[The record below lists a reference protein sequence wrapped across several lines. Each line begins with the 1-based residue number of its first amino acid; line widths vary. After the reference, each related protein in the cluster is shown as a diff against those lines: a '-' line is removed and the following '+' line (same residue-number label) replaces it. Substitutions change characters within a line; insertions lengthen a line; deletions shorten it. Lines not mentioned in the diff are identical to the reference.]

1 MAVHIR
7 LSRVG
12 AKKAPQ
18 YRIVVADQRS
28 PRGGRFIEKIGTYDP
43 TGLTNALLVNL
54 DRLEYW
60 RGHGAQPS
68 HTLERLLKRQPKAA
82 AEAPPA
88 PAPKAAKTRSAE
100 KSS

>member
-18 YRIVVADQRS
+18 YRVVVADQRS
-28 PRGGRFIEKIGTYDP
+28 PRGGRFIEKLGTYNPSGDA
-43 TGLTNALLVNL
+43 GALVINRE
-54 DRLEYW
+54 RLEYW

-68 HTLERLLKRQPKAA
+68 HTLDRLLKANLRGQKQVPAATAASPKGR
-82 AEAPPA
+82 P
-88 PAPKAAKTRSAE
+88 TE

>member
-18 YRIVVADQRS
+18 YRVVVADQRS

-43 TGLTNALLVNL
+43 SGDASAFIVNRERL
-54 DRLEYW
+54 DYW
-60 RGHGAQPS
+60 RGCGAQPS
-68 HTLERLLKRQPKAA
+68 HTLERLLKA
-82 AEAPPA
+82 A
-88 PAPKAAKTRSAE
+88 PATTEAAGSSAPSPKGRAAQ

>member
-18 YRIVVADQRS
+18 YRVVVADQRS

-43 TGLTNALLVNL
+43 SGDASALIVNRERL
-54 DRLEYW
+54 DYW
-60 RGHGAQPS
+60 RGCGAQPS
-68 HTLERLLKRQPKAA
+68 HTLERLLKAA
-82 AEAPPA
+82 AVTADAAGSSSPSPKGRAAPQ
-88 PAPKAAKTRSAE
+88 

>member
-18 YRIVVADQRS
+18 YRVVVADQRS

-43 TGLTNALLVNL
+43 SGDASALIVNRERL
-54 DRLEYW
+54 DYW
-60 RGHGAQPS
+60 RGCGAQPS
-68 HTLERLLKRQPKAA
+68 HTLERLLKAAPVA
-82 AEAPPA
+82 AEAAGSSA
-88 PAPKAAKTRSAE
+88 PSPKGRAAQ

>member
-18 YRIVVADQRS
+18 YRVVVADQRS
-28 PRGGRFIEKIGTYDP
+28 PRGGRFIERIGTYDP
-43 TGLTNALLVNL
+43 TGDPGVLVVNRERL
-54 DRLEYW
+54 DYW
-60 RGHGAQPS
+60 CGRGAQPS
-68 HTLERLLKRQPKAA
+68 HTLERLLKRKPSEGAASPPKG
-82 AEAPPA
+82 
-88 PAPKAAKTRSAE
+88 RSQE

>member
-18 YRIVVADQRS
+18 YRVVVADQRS

-43 TGLTNALLVNL
+43 TGDPGTLVVNRERL
-54 DRLEYW
+54 DYW
-60 RGHGAQPS
+60 CGQGAQPS
-68 HTLERLLKRQPKAA
+68 HTLERLLKRKPKAIDVA
-82 AEAPPA
+82 ASL
-88 PAPKAAKTRSAE
+88 PKGRSQE

>member
-18 YRIVVADQRS
+18 YRVVVADQRS
-28 PRGGRFIEKIGTYDP
+28 PRGGRFIEKLGTYDP
-43 TGLTNALLVNL
+43 AQDPGTLTL
-54 DRLEYW
+54 DRARLDYW
-60 RGHGAQPS
+60 RSQGAQPS
-68 HTLERLLKRQPKAA
+68 QTLERLLKRKTPEVAA
-82 AEAPPA
+82 VAA
-88 PAPKAAKTRSAE
+88 APKA

>member
-18 YRIVVADQRS
+18 YRVVVADQRS

-43 TGLTNALLVNL
+43 QGDASALIVNRERL
-54 DRLEYW
+54 DYW
-60 RGHGAQPS
+60 RGCGAQPS
-68 HTLERLLKRQPKAA
+68 HTLARLLKAA
-82 AEAPPA
+82 PRTAEVAGSSAPSKGRA
-88 PAPKAAKTRSAE
+88 TQ

>member
-18 YRIVVADQRS
+18 YRVVVADQRS

-43 TGLTNALLVNL
+43 SGNAGALVVNRERL
-54 DRLEYW
+54 DYW
-60 RGHGAQPS
+60 RGCGAQPS
-68 HTLERLLKRQPKAA
+68 HTLDRLLKTSVVT
-82 AEAPPA
+82 AEAAGSSA
-88 PAPKAAKTRSAE
+88 PSPKGRTAQ

>member
-18 YRIVVADQRS
+18 YRVVVADQRS

-43 TGLTNALLVNL
+43 SGEASALIVNRERL
-54 DRLEYW
+54 DYW
-60 RGHGAQPS
+60 RGCGAQPS
-68 HTLERLLKRQPKAA
+68 HTLERLLKAA
-82 AEAPPA
+82 PVTAEAAGSTA
-88 PAPKAAKTRSAE
+88 PSPKGRAAQ

>member
-12 AKKAPQ
+12 AKKAPL
-18 YRIVVADQRS
+18 YRVVVADQRS

-43 TGLTNALLVNL
+43 TGDPGVLGREPRT
-54 DRLEYW
+54 
-60 RGHGAQPS
+60 S
-68 HTLERLLKRQPKAA
+68 RLLASVAAHSRPTRSSDCSSASRA
-82 AEAPPA
+82 AEA
-88 PAPKAAKTRSAE
+88 AALALAEGSSPE

>member
-18 YRIVVADQRS
+18 YRVVVADQRS
-28 PRGGRFIEKIGTYDP
+28 PRGGRFIEKLGTYDP
-43 TGLTNALLVNL
+43 SGGDGALIVNHARLAYWRGCGAQASHTL
-54 DRLEYW
+54 DRL
-60 RGHGAQPS
+60 
-68 HTLERLLKRQPKAA
+68 LKAA
-82 AEAPPA
+82 PAAGAGTPPPA
-88 PAPKAAKTRSAE
+88 AKGRAAAAQ

>member
-18 YRIVVADQRS
+18 YRVVVADQRS

-43 TGLTNALLVNL
+43 SGVAGALVVNRERL
-54 DRLEYW
+54 DYW
-60 RGHGAQPS
+60 RGCGAQPS
-68 HTLERLLKRQPKAA
+68 HTLERLLTAA
-82 AEAPPA
+82 PLTAEAASSSAPPKGRA
-88 PAPKAAKTRSAE
+88 TQ

>member
-12 AKKAPQ
+12 AKKAPL
-18 YRIVVADQRS
+18 YRVVVADQRS

-43 TGLTNALLVNL
+43 SGEEASALVVNRERL
-54 DRLEYW
+54 DYW
-60 RGHGAQPS
+60 RGCGAQPS
-68 HTLERLLKRQPKAA
+68 HTLERLLKAA
-82 AEAPPA
+82 PVTAEAAGSSA
-88 PAPKAAKTRSAE
+88 PSPKGRAAQ

>member
-12 AKKAPQ
+12 AKKAPL
-18 YRIVVADQRS
+18 YRVVVADQRS

-43 TGLTNALLVNL
+43 SGDASALVVNRERL
-54 DRLEYW
+54 DYW
-60 RGHGAQPS
+60 RGCGAQPS
-68 HTLERLLKRQPKAA
+68 HTLERLLKAA
-82 AEAPPA
+82 LVTASAAGSPA
-88 PAPKAAKTRSAE
+88 PAPTGRGAQ

>member
-18 YRIVVADQRS
+18 YRVVVADQRS

-43 TGLTNALLVNL
+43 SGAAGALVVNRERL
-54 DRLEYW
+54 DYW
-60 RGHGAQPS
+60 RGCGAQPS
-68 HTLERLLKRQPKAA
+68 HTLDRLLKASA
-82 AEAPPA
+82 VTAEAAGSSA
-88 PAPKAAKTRSAE
+88 PSSKGRATQ

>member
-12 AKKAPQ
+12 AKKAPF

-43 TGLTNALLVNL
+43 SGDASSLVLNRQRL
-54 DRLEYW
+54 DYW
-60 RGHGAQPS
+60 RGCGAQAS
-68 HTLERLLKRQPKAA
+68 HTLERLIKAA
-82 AEAPPA
+82 PVQAESVGASAPS
-88 PAPKAAKTRSAE
+88 PKGRAAE

>member
-18 YRIVVADQRS
+18 YRVVVADQRS

-43 TGLTNALLVNL
+43 SGDASAFIVNRERL
-54 DRLEYW
+54 DYW
-60 RGHGAQPS
+60 RGCGAQPS
-68 HTLERLLKRQPKAA
+68 HTLERLLKAA
-82 AEAPPA
+82 SQTAEAAGSSA
-88 PAPKAAKTRSAE
+88 PSKGRATQ

>member
-12 AKKAPQ
+12 AKKAPL
-18 YRIVVADQRS
+18 YRVVVADQRS

-43 TGLTNALLVNL
+43 SGEASALVVNRARL
-54 DRLEYW
+54 DYW
-60 RGHGAQPS
+60 RGCGAQPS
-68 HTLERLLKRQPKAA
+68 HTLDRLLKAA
-82 AEAPPA
+82 PATAEAAGTQSPS
-88 PAPKAAKTRSAE
+88 PKGRAAQ

>member
-18 YRIVVADQRS
+18 YRVVVADQRS
-28 PRGGRFIEKIGTYDP
+28 PRGGRFIEKLGTYNP
-43 TGLTNALLVNL
+43 TGDPGALVVNRERL
-54 DRLEYW
+54 DYW
-60 RGHGAQPS
+60 RSRGAQPS
-68 HTLERLLKRQPKAA
+68 HTLDRLLKADERVQKKLAAVAASSPKG
-82 AEAPPA
+82 
-88 PAPKAAKTRSAE
+88 RSAE

>member
-18 YRIVVADQRS
+18 YRVVVADQRS

-43 TGLTNALLVNL
+43 TGDPGALVVNRERL
-54 DRLEYW
+54 DYW
-60 RGHGAQPS
+60 RGRGAQPS
-68 HTLERLLKRQPKAA
+68 NTLERLLKRQPKAA
-82 AEAPPA
+82 EVTESL
-88 PAPKAAKTRSAE
+88 PKGRSAE

>member
-18 YRIVVADQRS
+18 YRVVVADQRS
-28 PRGGRFIEKIGTYDP
+28 PRGGRFIEKLAPTTRLVIRARWWSIASVSTIGSGEARSRP
-43 TGLTNALLVNL
+43 TRSSVCSSGS
-54 DRLEYW
+54 
-60 RGHGAQPS
+60 P
-68 HTLERLLKRQPKAA
+68 RQPR
-82 AEAPPA
+82 PPR
-88 PAPKAAKTRSAE
+88 PSPKGRAAE

>member
-18 YRIVVADQRS
+18 YRVVVADQRS

-43 TGLTNALLVNL
+43 SGETSALIVNRERL
-54 DRLEYW
+54 DYW
-60 RGHGAQPS
+60 RGCGAQPS
-68 HTLERLLKRQPKAA
+68 HTLERLLKATPIT
-82 AEAPPA
+82 AEAA
-88 PAPKAAKTRSAE
+88 GTSAPKGRAAQ

>member
-18 YRIVVADQRS
+18 YRVVVADQRS

-43 TGLTNALLVNL
+43 SGAAGALVVNRERL
-54 DRLEYW
+54 DYW
-60 RGHGAQPS
+60 RGCGAQPS
-68 HTLERLLKRQPKAA
+68 HTLERLLKAA
-82 AEAPPA
+82 PVTAEAAGSSA
-88 PAPKAAKTRSAE
+88 PSPKGRAAQ